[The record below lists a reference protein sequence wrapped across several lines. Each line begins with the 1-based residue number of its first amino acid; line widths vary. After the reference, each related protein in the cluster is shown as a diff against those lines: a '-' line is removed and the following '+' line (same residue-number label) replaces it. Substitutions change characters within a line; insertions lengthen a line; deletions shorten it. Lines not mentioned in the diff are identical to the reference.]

1 MLWSRIWLV
10 LLSVVAA
17 LATAAA
23 LLAPRPLADEL
34 DRETGKRL
42 ERAQQSTALFL
53 RVNARQWMDTVAHDA
68 TDAVLVNGLQE
79 ATKGPADL
87 AMVHKTVQ
95 ERLRAFAEKAKVDL
109 VMATDAKGRVIARA
123 GLDEG
128 VYKDY
133 VEGLP
138 LVGDALRG
146 LRGDDTWSFDGKLYR
161 VAASPVIANV
171 TAPGKYAGCLV
182 MGQEVG
188 PALAQSLAQMLGVDV
203 AFLLR
208 GRLIAASTQLPVA
221 QQLPMTAADQAV
233 LLLKDG
239 HTAALSLG
247 AGEGRYLVVLAP
259 FAGEAAGH
267 GALYALL
274 APRPPT
280 ESVTGLMA
288 RLLSTDPK
296 TLPWASLAPV
306 GGGLVAALLLA
317 FLLLRLEAT
326 GPLKKLVRDSQSLA
340 RGELPR
346 IQDALHPGPLG
357 QIARAVNT
365 TLDRLGSHPATP
377 QPPPLRRPLPTPTSV
392 ERRKNVFEGPP
403 PRSTSPTLAD
413 TPNAKDTPLP
423 APLPARPIEDSQPLY
438 TPSQP
443 TRERRETLDYADAA
457 PLRLGETAASLSE
470 LKLGDEEDGPTAV
483 APGGVYQ
490 EMPQTD
496 SQAVTTLSPPP
507 QPEDPLETQ
516 LRAVFNEFLETKQTC
531 GEPTDALTYDKFSTK
546 LRAQRESLMGKYN
559 CKTVKFQVYI
569 KDGKAALKATPVG

>member
-1 MLWSRIWLV
+1 MFWSRLWLV
-10 LLSVVAA
+10 LLSIVAA

-34 DRETGKRL
+34 DRETTRRL
-42 ERAQQSTALFL
+42 ERAQQATAWFL

-95 ERLRAFAEKAKVDL
+95 ERLRAFAEKAKVDV

-128 VYKDY
+128 VYKDF

-138 LVGDALRG
+138 LVSDALRG
-146 LRGDDTWSFDGKLYR
+146 LRGDDTWSLDGKLYR
-161 VAASPVIANV
+161 VAASPVISFSNG
-171 TAPGKYAGCLV
+171 PGRYVGSLV

-188 PALAQSLAQMLGVDV
+188 AALAQSLAAMMGVEV

-221 QQLPMTAADQAV
+221 QQLPLSANEQAALMQ
-233 LLLKDG
+233 KEG
-239 HTAALSLG
+239 RSPALSLG
-247 AGEGRYLVVLAP
+247 SDEGRHLAVLAP
-259 FAGEAAGH
+259 FTGEAAAH
-267 GALYALL
+267 GAIYALL

-288 RLLSTDPK
+288 RLLATDPQ
-296 TLPWASLAPV
+296 TLPWSALAPV
-306 GGGLVAALLLA
+306 AGGLVLALLLA

-326 GPLKKLVRDSQSLA
+326 GPLKRLVRDSQALA

-346 IQDALHPGPLG
+346 IQDALHPGALG

-365 TLDRLGSHPATP
+365 TLDRLGSRPAMP
-377 QPPPLRRPLPTPTSV
+377 LPPLTHP
-392 ERRKNVFEGPP
+392 GP
-403 PRSTSPTLAD
+403 
-413 TPNAKDTPLP
+413 AKPAGLFDEPHDTPLP
-423 APLPARPIEDSQPLY
+423 KPLPARPMEDSQPHPMPLPPPVKKQRKD
-438 TPSQP
+438 TVRGIGPETRPAPSP
-443 TRERRETLDYADAA
+443 D
-457 PLRLGETAASLSE
+457 E
-470 LKLGDEEDGPTAV
+470 LKYEDS
-483 APGGVYQ
+483 
-490 EMPQTD
+490 EQTEVTGAR
-496 SQAVTTLSPPP
+496 SYGAMLAQAA
-507 QPEDPLETQ
+507 EDPLETE
-516 LRAVFNEFLETKQTC
+516 LRQVFHEFIQAKQTC
-531 GEPTDALTYDKFSTK
+531 GEPIATLSYEKFSDK
-546 LRAQRESLMGKYN
+546 LRTQRAQLIAKYS
-559 CKTVKFQVYI
+559 CETVKFQVYI